1 MILLFWCQL
10 YFQFVAIA
18 ARDVNRAQA
27 FADKLGFKKAYGSYD
42 ELMKDPNV
50 GKSMDRSFV
59 VNINLVSHN
68 VVKMNGLAQ

>member
-1 MILLFWCQL
+1 MILFFGCQL

-18 ARDVNRAQA
+18 ARDVSRAQA

-50 GKSMDRSFV
+50 GK
-59 VNINLVSHN
+59 
-68 VVKMNGLAQ
+68 